1 MPIAAGPAILGAA
14 AIGGVAAIA
23 TGIMGSNASQSAA
36 QTQAAA
42 AGDSLALQNA
52 QYQQNRTDTLP
63 WLVAGQT
70 ALAQYGGELGLT
82 KTNADGTPFTSQ
94 FQETPG
100 YQYDVSQAEKG
111 VDNNLAALGLRG
123 SGAALKALTK
133 TRMGL
138 ADSTYNN
145 YLNRLQS
152 AAGMG
157 QTQANTNATAG
168 TTNAINSGNLLQSAA
183 DARASGYINSAN
195 AFSNSLG
202 NLSQTGSNALGW
214 LSATNSWGAPVGSV
228 ASMGSK
234 LAGGIG

>member
-1 MPIAAGPAILGAA
+1 MIGTTAAILGAA
-14 AIGGVAAIA
+14 AVGGIA
-23 TGIMGSNASQSAA
+23 SIASGILGANASQSAA

-42 AGDSLALQNA
+42 SGDALQLQNQ
-52 QYQQNRTDTLP
+52 QYQQNRSDTLP
-63 WLVAGQT
+63 WLVAGQA
-70 ALAQYGGELGLT
+70 ALAQYSGELGLT

-111 VDNNLAALGLRG
+111 VTNNLAALGLKG

-152 AAGMG
+152 SAGMG
-157 QTQANTNATAG
+157 QTQANDNASAG
-168 TTNAINSGNLLQSAA
+168 TSNAINVGNLGINASQAT
-183 DARASGYINSAN
+183 ASGYVNGSNALTN
-195 AFSNSLG
+195 AFG
-202 NLSQTGSNALGW
+202 NVANIGSNALGY
-214 LSATNSWGAPVGSV
+214 LSGNKGWA
-228 ASMGSK
+228 
-234 LAGGIG
+234 

>member
-14 AIGGVAAIA
+14 AIGGIA
-23 TGIMGSNASQSAA
+23 SIASGVISSNAAQKAA
-36 QTQAAA
+36 QDTAAA
-42 AGDSLALQNA
+42 SGNALQLQNE

-63 WLVAGQT
+63 WLVAGQA

-111 VDNNLAALGLRG
+111 VDNNLAALGLKG

-138 ADSTYNN
+138 ADKTYNN
-145 YLNRLQS
+145 YLDRLS
-152 AAGMG
+152 AASVGG
-157 QTQANTNATAG
+157 QSQANTDAAAG
-168 TTNAINSGNLLQSAA
+168 TANAINVGNLGISAA
-183 DARASGYINSAN
+183 DARASGYIGSAN
-195 AFSNSLG
+195 AATGALG
-202 NLSQTGSNALGW
+202 NVANIGSNALGW
-214 LSATNSWGAPVGSV
+214 LSGNKGWATA
-228 ASMGSK
+228 
-234 LAGGIG
+234 